1 MKLAVALTLAAS
13 ANAFAPTPVG
23 NVSRK
28 KNVKNGPSELHEIDR
43 DQNGTCDAAVDR
55 VEPMV
60 LRESR
65 PNVCGVCLSTSLIV
79 DGRSV
84 QF

>member
-1 MKLAVALTLAAS
+1 MADDPQAFVEHNSLSITPNLSLLTMKLAVALTLAAS

-43 DQNGTCDAAVDR
+43 DQNGTWDAQ
-55 VEPMV
+55 
-60 LRESR
+60 
-65 PNVCGVCLSTSLIV
+65 STA
-79 DGRSV
+79 
-84 QF
+84 

>member
-43 DQNGTCDAAVDR
+43 DQNGTWDAQ
-55 VEPMV
+55 
-60 LRESR
+60 
-65 PNVCGVCLSTSLIV
+65 STA
-79 DGRSV
+79 
-84 QF
+84 